1 MSRRNKK
8 KTSVNLDAWLP
19 TYADTVTLLLTFF
32 VLLYSMASVDNE
44 KFNDVNNALK
54 GQFQGQGV
62 MNGSASLGDKEALE
76 GFITN
81 ESQKAQVQEQLQ
93 KEINE
98 KELDGSIKLKN
109 DERGIL
115 LEMEDSILFDSGKT
129 DLRSDSKDMLKEVH
143 EMIKDM
149 KNQIVIEGHTDNVPV
164 GSRTSETNWE
174 LSANRAVS
182 VVRYF
187 VEERG
192 MSPNLFSATGYGE
205 YKPIQVND
213 SSDHRSENRRVNI
226 LITTLQEGKS
236 ER

>member
-44 KFNDVNNALK
+44 KFNDVNNAIK

-62 MNGSASLGDKEALE
+62 LNGGANISDKEAFE

-93 KEINE
+93 KQINE
-98 KELDGSIKLKN
+98 KQLDKSIKLKN
-109 DERGIL
+109 DDRGIL
-115 LEMEDSILFDSGKT
+115 LEMEDSILFDSGKSN
-129 DLRSDSKDMLKEVH
+129 LRSNSKEVLT
-143 EMIKDM
+143 EVYDMIKDM
-149 KNQIVIEGHTDNVPV
+149 KNQIVVEGHTDNVPV
-164 GSRTSETNWE
+164 VPRKSDTNWE

-187 VEERG
+187 VEEKG

-205 YKPIQVND
+205 YKPLHSND
-213 SSDHRSENRRVNI
+213 TNDQRSENRRVNI
-226 LITTLQEGKS
+226 LITTLQEGKN
-236 ER
+236 